1 MLTLHYKKDYKMAKQ
16 DLTYDAAMTE
26 LEEIVEKLQSPQCE
40 VDQLCDLTKRS
51 MELLKFCKQKL
62 TATDEEL
69 KKLLDNID

>member
-1 MLTLHYKKDYKMAKQ
+1 MAKQ
-16 DLTYDAAMTE
+16 DLTYDAAMNE